1 MCVYN
6 RETENIM
13 QWYKSFNKVKYL
25 LIAAAAIIAAA
36 SLIVSHSLT
45 ADLKKEELNKM
56 QLFAEAMRS
65 LNSADENTD
74 LNLVL
79 AVIGGNEI
87 IPVVVLDSKGA
98 ITNSRNIDVPEGKDS
113 LSVLL
118 KKVAQ
123 MRADNRIIR
132 IDMGDDDYLEVC
144 YDDSLLL
151 TRLSY
156 YPYIQLLVVLLF
168 FVVCM
173 LAIISSKR
181 AEQNRVWVG
190 LSKETA
196 HQLGTPISSLM
207 AWCEV
212 LREKYPDDKL
222 LPEMDKDVA
231 RLQTV
236 AERFSKIGSKP
247 EPTSDDLLRVL
258 DGVVDYFR
266 RRSSNKVQFVCEYPK
281 RPLTVRMNVPLIEWV
296 FENLCKN
303 AIDAMNGEGTI
314 KFVVTHDD
322 NNAYIEVS
330 DTGKGIVKSQFR
342 TVFEPGF
349 TTKKRGWGLGLSLA
363 KRIMEQY
370 HKGRIYVKASE
381 LGKGTT
387 FRVELRK

>member
-1 MCVYN
+1 
-6 RETENIM
+6 M

-25 LIAAAAIIAAA
+25 LIAVAAIIAAA

-79 AVIGGNEI
+79 AVIGGNDI

-98 ITNSRNIDVPEGKDS
+98 ITNSRNIDIPEGKDS

-132 IDMGDDDYLEVC
+132 IDMGDEDYLEVC

-181 AEQNRVWVG
+181 AEQNKVWVG

-212 LREKYPDDKL
+212 LREKYPDDTL

-314 KFVVTHDD
+314 KFVVTQDD

-330 DTGKGIVKSQFR
+330 DTGKGIAKSQFR

-370 HKGRIYVKASE
+370 HKGRIFVKASE
-381 LGKGTT
+381 LGRGTT

>member
-1 MCVYN
+1 
-6 RETENIM
+6 M

-25 LIAAAAIIAAA
+25 LIAVAAIIAAA
-36 SLIVSHSLT
+36 SLFVSHSLT
-45 ADLKKEELNKM
+45 SDLKKEELNKM

-98 ITNSRNIDVPEGKDS
+98 ITNSRNIDIPEGKDS

-118 KKVAQ
+118 EKVAQ

-132 IDMGDDDYLEVC
+132 IDMGDEDYLEVC

-151 TRLSY
+151 TRLAY

-207 AWCEV
+207 AWSEV
-212 LREKYPDDKL
+212 LREKYPDDTL

-236 AERFSKIGSKP
+236 AERFSKIGSMP

-314 KFVVTHDD
+314 KFVVTHDY

-330 DTGKGIVKSQFR
+330 DTGKGIAKSQFK

-370 HKGRIYVKASE
+370 HRGRIYVKSSE

-387 FRVELRK
+387 FRIELRK

>member
-1 MCVYN
+1 M
-6 RETENIM
+6 
-13 QWYKSFNKVKYL
+13 
-25 LIAAAAIIAAA
+25 
-36 SLIVSHSLT
+36 
-45 ADLKKEELNKM
+45 
-56 QLFAEAMRS
+56 
-65 LNSADENTD
+65 
-74 LNLVL
+74 
-79 AVIGGNEI
+79 
-87 IPVVVLDSKGA
+87 
-98 ITNSRNIDVPEGKDS
+98 
-113 LSVLL
+113 
-118 KKVAQ
+118 
-123 MRADNRIIR
+123 
-132 IDMGDDDYLEVC
+132 
-144 YDDSLLL
+144 
-151 TRLSY
+151 
-156 YPYIQLLVVLLF
+156 
-168 FVVCM
+168 
-173 LAIISSKR
+173 
-181 AEQNRVWVG
+181 G

-207 AWCEV
+207 AWSEV
-212 LREKYPDDKL
+212 LREKYPDDAL

-314 KFVVTHDD
+314 KFVVTHDY

-330 DTGKGIVKSQFR
+330 DTGKGIAKSQFK

-370 HKGRIYVKASE
+370 HKGRIYVKGSE

>member
-1 MCVYN
+1 
-6 RETENIM
+6 M

-98 ITNSRNIDVPEGKDS
+98 ITNSRNIDIPEGKDS

-132 IDMGDDDYLEVC
+132 IDMGDEDYLEVC

-151 TRLSY
+151 TRLAY

-207 AWCEV
+207 AWSEV
-212 LREKYPDDKL
+212 LREKYPDDAL

-322 NNAYIEVS
+322 NYAYIEVS
-330 DTGKGIVKSQFR
+330 DTGKGIAKSQFR

-370 HKGRIYVKASE
+370 HKGRIYVKGSE
-381 LGKGTT
+381 LGRGTT

>member
-1 MCVYN
+1 
-6 RETENIM
+6 M
-13 QWYKSFNKVKYL
+13 QWYKNFNNVKYL
-25 LIAAAAIIAAA
+25 LVAVAAVIAAS
-36 SLIVSHSLT
+36 SLYVSHSLT
-45 ADLKKEELNKM
+45 DDLKQEEMNKM
-56 QLFAEAMRS
+56 QLWAEAMRS

-87 IPVVVLDSKGA
+87 IPVVVLDSKGG
-98 ITNSRNIDVPEGKDS
+98 ITNSRNIEIPEGKDS
-113 LSVLL
+113 LTVLM
-118 KKVAQ
+118 KKVSQ
-123 MRADNRIIR
+123 MRADNHIIR

-151 TRLSY
+151 TRLAY

-207 AWCEV
+207 AWSEV
-212 LREKYPDDKL
+212 LKDKYPDDTL
-222 LPEMDKDVA
+222 LPEMAKDVN

-247 EPTSDDLLRVL
+247 EPVAVDILDVI

-266 RRSSNKVQFVCEYPK
+266 RRSSQKVQFACDFPK
-281 RPLTVRMNVPLIEWV
+281 RPLLVRMNVPLVEWV

-303 AIDAMNGEGTI
+303 AIDAMDGVGEI
-314 KFVVTHDD
+314 SIVVVQDDD
-322 NNAYIEVS
+322 NVYVEVS
-330 DTGKGIVKSQFR
+330 DTGKGIAKNRFK
-342 TVFEPGF
+342 TIFEPGF

-363 KRIMEQY
+363 KRIVEQY
-370 HKGRIYVKASE
+370 HKGRIFVKSSE

-387 FRVELRK
+387 FRIELKK

>member
-1 MCVYN
+1 
-6 RETENIM
+6 M
-13 QWYKSFNKVKYL
+13 QWYKNFNNVKYL
-25 LIAAAAIIAAA
+25 LVAVAAVIAAS
-36 SLIVSHSLT
+36 SLYVSHSLT
-45 ADLKKEELNKM
+45 DDLKQEEMNKM
-56 QLFAEAMRS
+56 QLWAEAMRS

-87 IPVVVLDSKGA
+87 IPVVVLDSKGG
-98 ITNSRNIDVPEGKDS
+98 ITNSRNIEIPEGKDS
-113 LSVLL
+113 LTVLM
-118 KKVAQ
+118 KKVSQ
-123 MRADNRIIR
+123 MRADNHIIR

-151 TRLSY
+151 TRLAY

-207 AWCEV
+207 AWSEV
-212 LREKYPDDKL
+212 LKDKYPDDTL
-222 LPEMDKDVA
+222 LPEMAKDVN

-247 EPTSDDLLRVL
+247 EPVAVDILDVI

-266 RRSSNKVQFVCEYPK
+266 RRSSQKVQFACDFPK
-281 RPLTVRMNVPLIEWV
+281 RPLLVRMNVSLVEWV

-303 AIDAMNGEGTI
+303 AIDAMDGVGEI
-314 KFVVTHDD
+314 SIVVAQDDD
-322 NNAYIEVS
+322 NVYVEVS
-330 DTGKGIVKSQFR
+330 DTGKGIAKNRFK
-342 TVFEPGF
+342 TIFEPGF

-363 KRIMEQY
+363 KRIVEQY
-370 HKGRIYVKASE
+370 HKGRIFVKSSE

-387 FRVELRK
+387 FRIELKK

>member
-1 MCVYN
+1 
-6 RETENIM
+6 M

-25 LIAAAAIIAAA
+25 LIAVAAIIAAA

-98 ITNSRNIDVPEGKDS
+98 ITNSRNIDIPEGKDS

-132 IDMGDDDYLEVC
+132 IDMGDEDYLEVC

-181 AEQNRVWVG
+181 AEQNKVWVG

-212 LREKYPDDKL
+212 LREKYPDDTL

-314 KFVVTHDD
+314 KFVVTQDD
-322 NNAYIEVS
+322 NNVS
-330 DTGKGIVKSQFR
+330 DTGKGIAKSQFR

-370 HKGRIYVKASE
+370 HKGRIFVKASE
-381 LGKGTT
+381 LGRGTT

>member
-1 MCVYN
+1 
-6 RETENIM
+6 M

-25 LIAAAAIIAAA
+25 LIAVAAIIAAT
-36 SLIVSHSLT
+36 SLFVSHSLT
-45 ADLKKEELNKM
+45 SDLKKEELNKM

-98 ITNSRNIDVPEGKDS
+98 ITNSRNIDIPEGKDS

-118 KKVAQ
+118 EKVAQ

-132 IDMGDDDYLEVC
+132 IDMGDEDYLEVC

-151 TRLSY
+151 TRLAY

-173 LAIISSKR
+173 LAIISSNR

-190 LSKETA
+190 RSKETA

-207 AWCEV
+207 AWSEV
-212 LREKYPDDKL
+212 LREKYPDDTL

-236 AERFSKIGSKP
+236 AERFSKIGSMP

-314 KFVVTHDD
+314 KFVVTHDY

-330 DTGKGIVKSQFR
+330 DTGKGIAKSQFK

-363 KRIMEQY
+363 KRIMEQN
-370 HKGRIYVKASE
+370 HRGRIYVKSSD

-387 FRVELRK
+387 FRIELRK

>member
-1 MCVYN
+1 
-6 RETENIM
+6 M

-25 LIAAAAIIAAA
+25 LIAVAAIIAAA

-79 AVIGGNEI
+79 AVIGGNDI

-212 LREKYPDDKL
+212 LREKYPDDTL

-322 NNAYIEVS
+322 NNAYVEVS
-330 DTGKGIVKSQFR
+330 DTGKGIVKSQFK

>member
-1 MCVYN
+1 
-6 RETENIM
+6 M

-79 AVIGGNEI
+79 AVIGGNDI

-132 IDMGDDDYLEVC
+132 IDMGDEDYLEVC

-212 LREKYPDDKL
+212 LREKYPDDTL

-314 KFVVTHDD
+314 KFLVTQDD

-330 DTGKGIVKSQFR
+330 DTGKGIAKSQFR

>member
-1 MCVYN
+1 
-6 RETENIM
+6 M

-25 LIAAAAIIAAA
+25 LIAVAAIIAAA
-36 SLIVSHSLT
+36 SLFVSHSLT
-45 ADLKKEELNKM
+45 SDLKKEELNKM

-98 ITNSRNIDVPEGKDS
+98 ITNSRNIDIPEGKDS

-118 KKVAQ
+118 EKVAQ

-132 IDMGDDDYLEVC
+132 IDMGDEDYLEVC

-151 TRLSY
+151 TRLAY

-181 AEQNRVWVG
+181 AEQNKVWVG

-207 AWCEV
+207 AWSEV
-212 LREKYPDDKL
+212 LREKYPDDTL

-236 AERFSKIGSKP
+236 AERFSKIGSMP
-247 EPTSDDLLRVL
+247 EQTSDDLLRVL

-314 KFVVTHDD
+314 KFVVTHDY

-330 DTGKGIVKSQFR
+330 DTGKGIAKSQFK

-370 HKGRIYVKASE
+370 HRGRIYVKSSE

-387 FRVELRK
+387 FRIELRK

>member
-1 MCVYN
+1 
-6 RETENIM
+6 M

-79 AVIGGNEI
+79 AVIGGNDI

-212 LREKYPDDKL
+212 LREKYPDDTL

-322 NNAYIEVS
+322 NNAYVEVS

>member
-1 MCVYN
+1 
-6 RETENIM
+6 M

-25 LIAAAAIIAAA
+25 LIAVAAIIAAA

-98 ITNSRNIDVPEGKDS
+98 ITNSRNIDIPEGKDS

-132 IDMGDDDYLEVC
+132 IDMGDEDYLEVC

-151 TRLSY
+151 TRLAY

-207 AWCEV
+207 AWSEV
-212 LREKYPDDKL
+212 LREKYPDDAL

-236 AERFSKIGSKP
+236 AERFSKIGSMP

-314 KFVVTHDD
+314 KFVVTHDY

-330 DTGKGIVKSQFR
+330 DTGKGIAKSQFK

-370 HKGRIYVKASE
+370 HKGRIYVKGSE

-387 FRVELRK
+387 FRIELRK

>member
-1 MCVYN
+1 
-6 RETENIM
+6 M

-25 LIAAAAIIAAA
+25 LIAVAAIIAAA

-98 ITNSRNIDVPEGKDS
+98 ITNSRNIDIPEGKDS

-132 IDMGDDDYLEVC
+132 IDMGDEDYLEVC

-151 TRLSY
+151 TRLAY

-207 AWCEV
+207 AWSEV
-212 LREKYPDDKL
+212 LREKYPDDAL

-322 NNAYIEVS
+322 NYAYIEVS
-330 DTGKGIVKSQFR
+330 DTGKGIAKSQFR

-370 HKGRIYVKASE
+370 HKGRIYVKGSE
-381 LGKGTT
+381 LGRGTT

>member
-1 MCVYN
+1 
-6 RETENIM
+6 M

-25 LIAAAAIIAAA
+25 LIAVAAIIAAA

-98 ITNSRNIDVPEGKDS
+98 ITNSRNIVIPEGKDS

-132 IDMGDDDYLEVC
+132 IDMGDEDYLEVC

-151 TRLSY
+151 TRLAY

-207 AWCEV
+207 AWSEV
-212 LREKYPDDKL
+212 LREKYPDEAL
-222 LPEMDKDVA
+222 LPEMGKDVA

-330 DTGKGIVKSQFR
+330 DTGKGIAKSQFR

-370 HKGRIYVKASE
+370 HKGRIYVKGSE

>member
-1 MCVYN
+1 
-6 RETENIM
+6 M
-13 QWYKSFNKVKYL
+13 QWYKNFNNVKYL
-25 LIAAAAIIAAA
+25 LVAVAAVIAAS
-36 SLIVSHSLT
+36 SLYVSHSLT
-45 ADLKKEELNKM
+45 DDLKQEEMNKM
-56 QLFAEAMRS
+56 QLWAEAMRS

-87 IPVVVLDSKGA
+87 IPVVVLDSKGG
-98 ITNSRNIDVPEGKDS
+98 ITNSRNIEIPEGKDS
-113 LSVLL
+113 LTVLM
-118 KKVAQ
+118 KKVSQ
-123 MRADNRIIR
+123 MRADNHIIR

-151 TRLSY
+151 TRLAY

-207 AWCEV
+207 AWSEV
-212 LREKYPDDKL
+212 LKDKYPDDTL
-222 LPEMDKDVA
+222 LPEMAKDVN

-247 EPTSDDLLRVL
+247 EPVAVDILDVI

-266 RRSSNKVQFVCEYPK
+266 RRSSQKVQFACDFPK
-281 RPLTVRMNVPLIEWV
+281 RPLLVRMNVPLVEWV

-303 AIDAMNGEGTI
+303 AIDAMDGVGEI
-314 KFVVTHDD
+314 SIVVAQDDD
-322 NNAYIEVS
+322 NVYVEVS
-330 DTGKGIVKSQFR
+330 DTGKGIAKNRFK
-342 TVFEPGF
+342 TIFEPGF

-363 KRIMEQY
+363 KRIVEQY
-370 HKGRIYVKASE
+370 HKGRIFVKSSE

-387 FRVELRK
+387 FRIELKK

>member
-1 MCVYN
+1 
-6 RETENIM
+6 M

-25 LIAAAAIIAAA
+25 LIAVAAIIAAA

-98 ITNSRNIDVPEGKDS
+98 ITNSRNIDIPEGKDS

-132 IDMGDDDYLEVC
+132 IDMGDEDYLEVC

-151 TRLSY
+151 TRLAY

-207 AWCEV
+207 AWSEV
-212 LREKYPDDKL
+212 LREKYPDDAL

-314 KFVVTHDD
+314 KFVVTHDY

-330 DTGKGIVKSQFR
+330 DTGKGIAKSQFK

-370 HKGRIYVKASE
+370 HKGRIYVKGSE

>member
-1 MCVYN
+1 MHWFKNFN
-6 RETENIM
+6 R
-13 QWYKSFNKVKYL
+13 VKYL
-25 LIAAAAIIAAA
+25 LVAVAAIIAAA
-36 SLIVSHSLT
+36 SLYVSHSLT
-45 ADLKKEELNKM
+45 SDLKKEELNKM

-79 AVIGGNEI
+79 AVIGGNDI
-87 IPVVVLDSKGA
+87 IPVVVLDSKGG
-98 ITNSRNIDVPEGKDS
+98 INNCRNIDIPEGKDS
-113 LSVLL
+113 LTIFM

-123 MRADNRIIR
+123 MRANNHIIR
-132 IDMGDDDYLEVC
+132 IDMGEGDFLEVC

-173 LAIISSKR
+173 VAIISSKR
-181 AEQNRVWVG
+181 AEQNKVWVG

-207 AWCEV
+207 AWCEI
-212 LREKYPDDKL
+212 LREKYPDDTL
-222 LPEMDKDVA
+222 LPEMDKDVS

-236 AERFSKIGSKP
+236 AERFSKIGSMP
-247 EPTSDDLLRVL
+247 EPTSDDLLRVI

-266 RRSSNKVQFVCEYPK
+266 RRSSNKVRFVCEYPK
-281 RPLTVRMNVPLIEWV
+281 RPLLVRMNVPLIEWV

-314 KFVVTHDD
+314 SFVVTHDRD
-322 NNAYIEVS
+322 NAYVEVT
-330 DTGKGIVKSQFR
+330 DTGKGIVKSQFKAI
-342 TVFEPGF
+342 FEPGF

-370 HKGRIYVKASE
+370 HRGKIFVKSSE
-381 LGKGTT
+381 PGKGTT
-387 FRVELRK
+387 FRIEIRK